1 MSMVSYYTRIIHVGY
16 VGTCRDFKA
25 AEEIVSL
32 CNTSIV
38 PDHADIVALQLV
50 EDVDGGHAGVEILS
64 IIVELKV
71 INSHHVVVL
80 TVGQCA
86 LECDSLRP
94 VCSSISIVP
103 EE

>member
-71 INSHHVVVL
+71 INIGP
-80 TVGQCA
+80 TMYIKCTRTF
-86 LECDSLRP
+86 DSLHTR
-94 VCSSISIVP
+94 
-103 EE
+103 

>member
-50 EDVDGGHAGVEILS
+50 EDVDGIFAGQVLGIS
-64 IIVELKV
+64 P
-71 INSHHVVVL
+71 VVVEVIDGHEVVLL
-80 TVGQCA
+80 TVGGDILQG
-86 LECDSLRP
+86 DGLRP
-94 VCSSISIVP
+94 GGPAISVVSG
-103 EE
+103 

>member
-1 MSMVSYYTRIIHVGY
+1 MVSYYTRIIHVGY

-50 EDVDGGHAGVEILS
+50 EDVDGGHAGVEIRS
-64 IIVELKV
+64 IVVELKV
-71 INSHHVVVL
+71 VDGHKVVML
-80 TVGQCA
+80 AVGESPLQGHG
-86 LECDSLRP
+86 LW
-94 VCSSISIVP
+94 SIGPSVSIIS
-103 EE
+103 ER